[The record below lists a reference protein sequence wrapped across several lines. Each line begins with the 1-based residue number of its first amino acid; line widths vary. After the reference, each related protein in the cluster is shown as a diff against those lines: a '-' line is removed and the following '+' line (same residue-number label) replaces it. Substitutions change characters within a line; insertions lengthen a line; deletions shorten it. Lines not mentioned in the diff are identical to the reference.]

1 MKNENIT
8 TTTILLAFNIFLVL
22 LGLLMINKRIMN
34 TDEKSDSL
42 KVKINQI
49 ESQLDV
55 LIEGANSAK
64 EKVIVAN
71 EDFIQLSNSM
81 AVSDKILK
89 NLDSGIKG
97 AIKEIKEVNLNLWNI
112 EDKLRI
118 CEKNKDFGQ
127 TFIELARGVY
137 LNNDK
142 RSKIKLEINNI
153 LDSNIREIKQYANY

>member
-89 NLDSGIKG
+89 NLDSEIKG
-97 AIKEIKEVNLNLWNI
+97 AIKEIKEVKNMTELQNR
-112 EDKLRI
+112 KLYI
-118 CEKNKDFGQ
+118 SE
-127 TFIELARGVY
+127 
-137 LNNDK
+137 
-142 RSKIKLEINNI
+142 
-153 LDSNIREIKQYANY
+153 

>member
-8 TTTILLAFNIFLVL
+8 TTTILLAFNILIVL
-22 LGLLMINKRIMN
+22 LGLLMINKRIIN
-34 TDEKSDSL
+34 NYEKSDSL
-42 KVKINQI
+42 KAKINQI

-71 EDFIQLSNSM
+71 EDFIQLSNSI

-97 AIKEIKEVNLNLWNI
+97 AIKEIKEVKNMTELQNR
-112 EDKLRI
+112 KLYI
-118 CEKNKDFGQ
+118 SE
-127 TFIELARGVY
+127 
-137 LNNDK
+137 
-142 RSKIKLEINNI
+142 
-153 LDSNIREIKQYANY
+153 

>member
-8 TTTILLAFNIFLVL
+8 TTTILLAFNILIVL
-22 LGLLMINKRIMN
+22 LGLLMINKRIIN
-34 TDEKSDSL
+34 NDEKSDSL
-42 KVKINQI
+42 KAKINQI

-89 NLDSGIKG
+89 NLDSDFKG
-97 AIKEIKEVNLNLWNI
+97 AIKEIKEVKNMTELQNR
-112 EDKLRI
+112 KLYI
-118 CEKNKDFGQ
+118 SE
-127 TFIELARGVY
+127 
-137 LNNDK
+137 
-142 RSKIKLEINNI
+142 
-153 LDSNIREIKQYANY
+153 

>member
-1 MKNENIT
+1 
-8 TTTILLAFNIFLVL
+8 
-22 LGLLMINKRIMN
+22 MN
-34 TDEKSDSL
+34 NDEKSDSL
-42 KVKINQI
+42 KAKVNQI

-97 AIKEIKEVNLNLWNI
+97 AIKEIKEVKNMTELQNR
-112 EDKLRI
+112 KLYI
-118 CEKNKDFGQ
+118 SE
-127 TFIELARGVY
+127 
-137 LNNDK
+137 
-142 RSKIKLEINNI
+142 
-153 LDSNIREIKQYANY
+153 

>member
-1 MKNENIT
+1 
-8 TTTILLAFNIFLVL
+8 
-22 LGLLMINKRIMN
+22 MN

-97 AIKEIKEVNLNLWNI
+97 TIKEIKEVKNMTELQNR
-112 EDKLRI
+112 KLYI
-118 CEKNKDFGQ
+118 SE
-127 TFIELARGVY
+127 
-137 LNNDK
+137 
-142 RSKIKLEINNI
+142 
-153 LDSNIREIKQYANY
+153 

>member
-55 LIEGANSAK
+55 LIEGTNSAK

-89 NLDSGIKG
+89 NLDSDIKG
-97 AIKEIKEVNLNLWNI
+97 AIKEIKEVKNMTELQNR
-112 EDKLRI
+112 KLYI
-118 CEKNKDFGQ
+118 SE
-127 TFIELARGVY
+127 
-137 LNNDK
+137 
-142 RSKIKLEINNI
+142 
-153 LDSNIREIKQYANY
+153 